1 MQKPVEPKKIL
12 CIHDLSG
19 VGRCSLAVILP
30 VLSVMGFQPVALP
43 TVVLSTHTG
52 GLGTPARMDG
62 SAYGMAALEHYQTLG
77 LQFDCI
83 YTGYLGGE
91 AQVALAEKAFAL
103 WPAAYKVV
111 DPVMGDNGK
120 AYSTVTPALVERIR
134 SLCRAADLILPN
146 YTEAQLLLQQQPVAK
161 DLRQISAALKMI
173 TDMERIGDQ
182 AEDIAEI
189 VTFLGGRGAENSAL
203 LREMAR
209 STIKMVTESVD
220 AYVRQNTALA
230 EQVIAEDDAVDDYFT
245 RVKKGL
251 IERIAQDPTDGEFA
265 LDLLMIAKYFE
276 RIGDHAVN
284 IAEWVI
290 FSVTGEHKEG

>member
-52 GLGTPARMDG
+52 GLGPPARLDG
-62 SAYGMAALEHYQTLG
+62 SAYGMAALEHYQELG

-146 YTEAQLLLQQQPVAK
+146 YTEAQLLLQQQPVTEQLDDASRWHPTRWSPDCRWASTSAVPVPAQTASSSK
-161 DLRQISAALKMI
+161 SCTSAAVSP
-173 TDMERIGDQ
+173 
-182 AEDIAEI
+182 A
-189 VTFLGGRGAENSAL
+189 RG
-203 LREMAR
+203 
-209 STIKMVTESVD
+209 IC
-220 AYVRQNTALA
+220 TALCS
-230 EQVIAEDDAVDDYFT
+230 
-245 RVKKGL
+245 
-251 IERIAQDPTDGEFA
+251 
-265 LDLLMIAKYFE
+265 
-276 RIGDHAVN
+276 
-284 IAEWVI
+284 
-290 FSVTGEHKEG
+290 SVRCCRATP